1 MDIVFQNGFSS
12 SIHVTEQDSTT
23 ITTTTTKKVYSNFPE
38 NFFNLI
44 IITDINKKEIPC
56 YHGNR
61 EHIFW
66 LFVSYW
72 AAEKIKYDFLSSV

>member
-23 ITTTTTKKVYSNFPE
+23 ITTTTKKVYSNFPE

-44 IITDINKKEIPC
+44 IITDINDSPLCDGQDIEAEFACCRHVIPSQ
-56 YHGNR
+56 YHC
-61 EHIFW
+61 
-66 LFVSYW
+66 LF
-72 AAEKIKYDFLSSV
+72 